1 MATEPGIR
9 GLRGRWWQSG
19 VYARKRPYLDAR
31 ARITAAV
38 RQVFAERGFL
48 EVDTPA
54 LQVSPGLEP
63 HLRGLR
69 DRAAR
74 AASGDAAAR
83 CTCTPRPNSR

>member
-19 VYARKRPYLDAR
+19 VYARKRPYLEAR

-38 RQVFAERGFL
+38 RQVFAERRFL

-54 LQVSPGLEP
+54 LQVSPGWSHIWSP
-63 HLRGLR
+63 SRPSCAGR
-69 DRAAR
+69 IRTTR
-74 AASGDAAAR
+74 SG
-83 CTCTPRPNSR
+83 CTCTPAPNSR